1 MIPLELLSSSAFE
14 AGLLELLLGLILTF
28 NIGAYSFLW
37 YKIRRVEEDV
47 DGQNELVMKLYKR
60 IFGIEEDETYEG
72 HLVETQEQFN
82 RVQDRFDKI
91 EDKIDLMEKQNREDH
106 SQVSA
111 MLQQLIS
118 TLDDEDIDVNVED
131 FDEYR

>member
-47 DGQNELVMKLYKR
+47 DAQNELVMKLYKR

-72 HLVETQEQFN
+72 HLVETQEQFD
-82 RVQDRFDKI
+82 RMQDRFDKI

-111 MLQQLIS
+111 MLQQLVA
-118 TLDDEDIDVNVED
+118 TLDDEDINVNAED

>member
-72 HLVETQEQFN
+72 HLVETQEQFD
-82 RVQDRFDKI
+82 RMQDRFDKI

-111 MLQQLIS
+111 MLQQLVA
-118 TLDDEDIDVNVED
+118 TLDDEDIDVNAED